1 MKSFKTFLTEA
12 YDFFPTKADSIPK
25 VLKDWPKEKVD
36 DVVKLFNFLKK
47 KDPTPIN
54 IDLGKQT
61 EVNVIRPLKGGS
73 MDLDGIISGSGITTF
88 RLKWGNGSSGNR
100 GANNRGNAFETEFA
114 DALYDWFEK
123 GDEAVKDDK
132 ILAAILDLDR
142 EYNLSGAKEMWVDVV
157 GGENT
162 RRPLKYASNSITLVN
177 TKGSGLDIGPNV
189 TDITITPDNG
199 KDIYLS
205 LKFETTTTFFNVGTT
220 KAIKKDEVKAGEIQ
234 HKDGKAILKMFGI
247 ENKRFCK
254 IFTDKKPKG
263 KIVKT
268 KPNKKMI
275 QGLLQSGIGYGY
287 HVIHKM
293 KGKVISKKMDS
304 KAMKAAANV
313 GDCIVYYGGKT
324 GTGRRIDMEMK
335 SADYTFKLNIR
346 DTAGKDGLP
355 NRMMCDFSYNK

>member
-1 MKSFKTFLTEA
+1 MKTFKTFITEA
-12 YDFFPTKADSIPK
+12 YDFFPTSAAAIPK

-36 DVVKLFNFLKK
+36 DVVRLFNYLKK

-54 IDLGKQT
+54 IDLAKEN
-61 EVNVIRPLKGGS
+61 EVNIIRPLKGGS
-73 MDLDGIISGSGITTF
+73 DTLDSIISGAGISTF

-114 DALYDWFEK
+114 NALYDWFER
-123 GDEAVKDDK
+123 GDDAVKDDK
-132 ILAAILDLDR
+132 ILAAILDLDKH
-142 EYNLSGAKEMWVDVV
+142 YNLSGAREMWVDVV

-162 RRPLKYASNSITLVN
+162 RRPLKYGSNSIVLVN

-199 KDIYLS
+199 DPIYLS

-220 KAIKKDEVKAGEIQ
+220 KAIKKDEVKAGEIK

-247 ENKRFCK
+247 DNKKFCK
-254 IFTDKKPKG
+254 IFTAKRPKG
-263 KIVKT
+263 KMVKT

-287 HVIHKM
+287 HVIHKI
-293 KGKVISKKMDS
+293 KGTVLSKKMDK
-304 KAMKAAANV
+304 KAMKAAASV
-313 GDCIVYYGGKT
+313 GDCTVYYGGKT
-324 GTGRRIDMEMK
+324 GTGRRVDMVLE
-335 SADYTFKLNIR
+335 STNYTFKLNIR
-346 DTAGKDGLP
+346 DTQGKDGLP
-355 NRMMCDFSYNK
+355 NRMMCDFTYK